1 MFFGIVNLTQH
12 GRNVGLNG
20 KIIYLNGVNMTLTQL
35 AQDNIKT
42 KMKNEKLSYYQLAD
56 KVKIDQGN
64 LYRVL
69 NKNKDIRLTTL
80 EKLIEALKIK
90 PASIFK

>member
-1 MFFGIVNLTQH
+1 
-12 GRNVGLNG
+12 
-20 KIIYLNGVNMTLTQL
+20 MTLTQL

>member
-1 MFFGIVNLTQH
+1 
-12 GRNVGLNG
+12 
-20 KIIYLNGVNMTLTQL
+20 
-35 AQDNIKT
+35 
-42 KMKNEKLSYYQLAD
+42 MKNEKLSYYQLAD